1 MSWLGFSASGEE
13 LAALPGQLVGLAG
26 LALVAGILYFVA
38 QRVLLRLIRAGVQRT
53 ATQLDDALV
62 EAKVFVRLAHLAPA
76 LAFYLGIGLLPELPE
91 TIRLIVERV
100 AISVM
105 VIVVVLGLSGFLNAV
120 NTVYSRNP
128 ENRHRPIKSYVQVAK
143 LVLALIAGLLI
154 LATLMDRSPLLFLS
168 GLGAVAAVLM
178 LVFRDTILSLVASVQ
193 LTSQDMIHV
202 GDWIEMPSFGA
213 DGDVIDVALHT
224 IKVQNWD
231 KTITTIPTYA
241 LISNSFKNWRG
252 MSQAGARRIKRALSV
267 DVQSVRF
274 LTDAEVEVFS
284 THALLG
290 DYIAEKKAELER
302 YNEAAVTS
310 KKESRRLTNVGTFRA
325 YVVAYLRSHAA
336 IHQGMTLLVR
346 QLAPT
351 AEGLPIELYCF
362 TRSTDWGVYE
372 DVQSDI
378 FDHLLA
384 IAPQFGLRIFQAPSG
399 FDLAALAAGGAERDA
414 G

>member
-1 MSWLGFSASGEE
+1 
-13 LAALPGQLVGLAG
+13 
-26 LALVAGILYFVA
+26 
-38 QRVLLRLIRAGVQRT
+38 VLHLIRAGVQRT
-53 ATQLDDALV
+53 ATNLDDALV
-62 EAKVFVRLAHLAPA
+62 DAKVFVRLVHLAPA
-76 LAFYLGIGLLPELPE
+76 LVFYLGIGLLPELPE
-91 TIRLIVERV
+91 TIQLIVER
-100 AISVM
+100 AAASVM
-105 VIVVVLGLSGFLNAV
+105 IVVAVLALSGFLNAV

-143 LVLALIAGLLI
+143 LVLVFIAGLLI
-154 LATLMDRSPLLFLS
+154 LATLIDRSPLLFLS

-231 KTITTIPTYA
+231 KTIT
-241 LISNSFKNWRG
+241 
-252 MSQAGARRIKRALSV
+252 KRALSV

-274 LTDAEVEVFS
+274 LTEAEVEAFS

-362 TRSTDWGVYE
+362 TRSTDWGIYE

-399 FDLAALAAGGAERDA
+399 FDLAGLAGGEASRGA
-414 G
+414 H